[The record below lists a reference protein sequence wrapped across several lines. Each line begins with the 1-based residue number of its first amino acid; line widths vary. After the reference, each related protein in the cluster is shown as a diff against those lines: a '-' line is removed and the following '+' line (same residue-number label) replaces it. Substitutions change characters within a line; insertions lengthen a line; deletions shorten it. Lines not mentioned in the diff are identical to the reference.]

1 MALEEESQKLSN
13 RIEEQEQLKQQAEQ
27 TASSR
32 FPDVTNQHTVKYE
45 VNETMSPKQFE
56 QFTNKLQEKGLSF
69 TNEAG
74 QNVLPT
80 PTH

>member
-27 TASSR
+27 ASSR